1 MKSYIPSGFDKKSSI
16 VLQNTLGEIVMNNET
31 INMYKSTIIDKFKP
45 FYRSVQK
52 NKAVCWV
59 SGTRAWEYFFQ
70 TLLQTY
76 KTIENIQEKS
86 VHLNWSPF
94 SHSWFLGEEYN
105 FNFLINTTSLKKYHS
120 FVNTVY
126 IKFIKPI
133 ATRIPSSR
141 IEFELPLR
149 CTQRLP
155 KRLTAEMFQPFLTD
169 EGLRGYSIVVFFI
182 NMTFV
187 FYKLQSTTQ
196 KVIFVV
202 SMNYV
207 KVFVKYQC

>member
-1 MKSYIPSGFDKKSSI
+1 M
-16 VLQNTLGEIVMNNET
+16 
-31 INMYKSTIIDKFKP
+31 
-45 FYRSVQK
+45 
-52 NKAVCWV
+52 CWV

-105 FNFLINTTSLKKYHS
+105 FNFLINTTSLQKYHS

-141 IEFELPLR
+141 IEFELPLQ

>member
-86 VHLNWSPF
+86 VHLK
-94 SHSWFLGEEYN
+94 L
-105 FNFLINTTSLKKYHS
+105 
-120 FVNTVY
+120 VTV
-126 IKFIKPI
+126 F
-133 ATRIPSSR
+133 T
-141 IEFELPLR
+141 
-149 CTQRLP
+149 
-155 KRLTAEMFQPFLTD
+155 
-169 EGLRGYSIVVFFI
+169 
-182 NMTFV
+182 
-187 FYKLQSTTQ
+187 
-196 KVIFVV
+196 
-202 SMNYV
+202 
-207 KVFVKYQC
+207 